1 MRIFLSMLLTVITI
15 AVIAGC
21 GTEQKALFSQAGTEV
36 DEQKQRDESETSTYD
51 DAPIHPSEVDSV
63 EFSKSLQSF
72 PALVNSKSAENLS
85 DLSAE
90 QVFDWVKATELIY
103 QTIMSSNTA
112 ITEEQRLEVLAWL
125 QAYMSEELIKQ
136 RVAGAF
142 HPVEGGYRIIDPY
155 QFQNFNI
162 LQIERVVHLDVVHK
176 DDVTTLTADLVVMV
190 EQPIKVVYEI
200 TTTDGVSKLTGY
212 QFEMIKNTQ

>member
-1 MRIFLSMLLTVITI
+1 MRIFLRMLFTVIVI

-21 GTEQKALFSQAGTEV
+21 GTEQKELSSQAGTEV
-36 DEQKQRDESETSTYD
+36 DEQKHSDESETSSYD

-72 PALVNSKSAENLS
+72 PALANSKSVENLS

-103 QTIMSSNTA
+103 QTILSSNTA
-112 ITEEQRLEVLAWL
+112 VTEEQRVEVLAWL

-136 RVAGAF
+136 RAADAF

-162 LQIERVVHLDVVHK
+162 LQIEKVVHLDVVHK
-176 DDVTTLTADLVVMV
+176 DNVTTLTADLIVMV

-212 QFEMIKNTQ
+212 QFEMIKKTQ